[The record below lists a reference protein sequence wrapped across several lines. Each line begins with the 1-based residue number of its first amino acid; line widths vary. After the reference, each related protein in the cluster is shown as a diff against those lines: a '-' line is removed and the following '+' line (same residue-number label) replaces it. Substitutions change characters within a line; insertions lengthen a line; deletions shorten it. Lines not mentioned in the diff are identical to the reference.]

1 MPPLAAGTIVI
12 PAWNEAARI
21 EAAVRS
27 ARAWLDG
34 HGGGELLVVDDGS
47 TDATAARAEAL
58 GATVIRFPANRGKG
72 AAVRAGML
80 AAAGDPVL
88 FADADLSTPIEAWE
102 LLRPRHDAGADV
114 VFGVR
119 TRESVRV
126 RQGLGRVLLG
136 RAGNW
141 LVRGLLAGGVRD
153 TQCGFKS
160 FRRAAARAVFE
171 RVTIERF
178 GFDMEVLVIAR
189 RRGLRLETVPVPWTN
204 DPRSTVRPV
213 RDALRT
219 FRELGRIFWN
229 KVRGRYDG

>member
-1 MPPLAAGTIVI
+1 MAAGSIVI
-12 PAWNEAARI
+12 PAYNEAARI
-21 EAAVRS
+21 DAAVRA

-47 TDATAARAEAL
+47 TDDTAARAERL

-80 AAAGDPVL
+80 AATGDPVL
-88 FADADLSTPIEAWE
+88 FADADLSTPIEAWD
-102 LLRPRHDAGADV
+102 LLRARHDAGAEV

-119 TRESVRV
+119 TRDSVTV
-126 RQGLGRVLLG
+126 RQALPRVWLG

-141 LVRGLLAGGVRD
+141 LVRALLARGVHD

-160 FRRAAARAVFE
+160 FRLAAARAIFE

-178 GFDMEVLVIAR
+178 GFDMEILVVAQ
-189 RRGLRLETVPVPWTN
+189 RRGLRVDTVPVPWAN

-219 FRELGRIFWN
+219 LGDVRRIWWN
-229 KVRGRYDG
+229 KVRGRYDR